1 MAPTQIHKRPSFQTA
16 NSHFSV
22 YNRYEAVTLGRTS
35 QSRHAKSLTLS
46 NKVKPSY
53 DTLQRLYST
62 LKLTPVELALIMKNG
77 DIKGRN
83 KLVSEYGKQDKVE
96 SSKE

>member
-1 MAPTQIHKRPSFQTA
+1 MLNNVFA
-16 NSHFSV
+16 
-22 YNRYEAVTLGRTS
+22 RTG
-35 QSRHAKSLTLS
+35 KSLRELAEITGISYSRLSLITS

-83 KLVSEYGKQDKVE
+83 KVISEYGKQDKVE